1 MLRYIS
7 SRPAPS
13 RSGKADPDTS
23 AKAAAPAMAIA
34 LYCNFAASFT
44 KLIWP
49 SSFSSG
55 IRALPVSDRVRERGA
70 ERIAHAAAYRGT
82 LSSAS
87 WRLREGGRM
96 EPADP
101 LRLYRVRRTLYK
113 CGRLGKSPHPRH
125 G

>member
-1 MLRYIS
+1 MLRYINS
-7 SRPAPS
+7 SPAPS
-13 RSGKADPDTS
+13 RIGKADPETT
-23 AKAAAPAMAIA
+23 AKATAPPMAMV
-34 LYCNFAASFT
+34 LYCHFAASFT
-44 KLIWP
+44 KLICP

-55 IRALPVSDRVRERGA
+55 IRPLPVSDLVPGRGA
-70 ERIAHAAAYRGT
+70 ERRARAAACRGT

-87 WRLREGGRM
+87 WRLHEAGRM

-113 CGRLGKSPHPRH
+113 CGRPGKSPHPRH

>member
-13 RSGKADPDTS
+13 RIGKADPETS

-34 LYCNFAASFT
+34 LYCHFAASFT
-44 KLIWP
+44 KLILP

-55 IRALPVSDRVRERGA
+55 IRALPVSDRVQGRGA
-70 ERIAHAAAYRGT
+70 ERRARAAAFHET

-87 WRLREGGRM
+87 WRRREGGRM

-113 CGRLGKSPHPRH
+113 CGRLSRSPHPL
-125 G
+125 